1 MEFRLLYIT
10 AASRDEAEKIA
21 STLVEERLAACAN
34 ILGEISS
41 VYWWQGKLTKD
52 REVALTLKTRA
63 DLVDTAIARVNALHS
78 YTVPCVVA
86 LPLLAGN
93 PDYFAWLAQE
103 TKPSTV

>member
-10 AASRDEAEKIA
+10 AANREEAEKIA
-21 STLVEERLAACAN
+21 NALVEERLAACAN

-52 REVALTLKTRA
+52 REVAFTLKTRA
-63 DLVDTAIARVNALHS
+63 DLVDAAIARVKALHS
-78 YTVPCVVA
+78 YTIPCVVA
-86 LPLLAGN
+86 LPLVAGN

-103 TKPSTV
+103 TTPRSV

>member
-1 MEFRLLYIT
+1 MDFCLLYIT
-10 AASRDEAEKIA
+10 AAHREEAEKIA
-21 STLVEERLAACAN
+21 TALVEERLAACAN

-63 DLVDTAIARVNALHS
+63 DLVEAAIARVKALHS

-86 LPLLAGN
+86 LPLVAGN
-93 PDYFAWLAQE
+93 PDYFAWLAAE
-103 TKPSTV
+103 TGPRG